1 MWEKCSREEI
11 EQMIRE
17 LLEVFGEGC
26 LTNDINGCRM
36 LFNGI
41 EIIDYGQP
49 EGYFKRPKI
58 NVVCFMGKSASGKST
73 LIKKYNGHV
82 VKSFST
88 RPIREN
94 DPNDIHTHEFVGE
107 CFYKNVKGKILD
119 YQGQNYNNFVTLD
132 SFKFGE
138 QNLFAV
144 DPKAYNIMCKL
155 PSLFSVEGVYIMVDE
170 QERLKRLKDRQ
181 DGKMYGYE
189 RHLSYAHIEDDANV
203 TMVVNGV
210 NMGALSMYKELIKN
224 ENQKEE
230 SK

>member
-1 MWEKCSREEI
+1 MWEKCSREES
-11 EQMIRE
+11 EQMISE
-17 LLEVFGEGC
+17 LLEVFGKGC
-26 LTNDINGCRM
+26 LHTNTWTGFVE
-36 LFNGI
+36 FNGAN
-41 EIIDYGQP
+41 IIDYGSFG
-49 EGYFKRPKI
+49 EYFKRPKI

-88 RPIREN
+88 RPVREN

-170 QERLKRLKDRQ
+170 QERLRRLKNRQ

-189 RHLSYAHIEDDANV
+189 RHLSYANIEDDTNV

-224 ENQKEE
+224 EKLQEVK
-230 SK
+230 